1 MGTLSGTNEDTYKGG
16 LVRAYHRQSGAFAG
30 ETTSDPSTGDWSI
43 TTSFVGN
50 HVVFC
55 HDASHTGYARNR
67 VAIPFLGANNS
78 TVFSTGCGSTATAVS
93 NAKIVTTQ
101 TDPFSGSG
109 GVLSIPDTGSYVS
122 VTNIPS
128 GFVTSGDFHIRAW
141 VYLTS
146 ALVDGSV
153 FFSGGGSSS
162 LSCRKESTNNLGLV
176 HEYVAW
182 HGHATSDPSTGSWV
196 YLQARRSGSS
206 LNLYYDSTSVLSV
219 TNSDTY
225 TATASLNLFSSFQ
238 GYICDFEVLNY
249 AASVTPPTSRLTLL
263 PTPTDNA
270 IIYDDVTPI

>member
-1 MGTLSGTNEDTYKGG
+1 MGTLSGTNDNTYKGG

-30 ETTSDPSTGDWSI
+30 ETTSDPSTGVWSI
-43 TTSFVGN
+43 TTGFDGN

-55 HDASHTGYARNR
+55 HDAANTGYSRNR

-78 TVFSTGCGSTATAVS
+78 TVFTTGCGSIATAVS

-101 TDPFSGSG
+101 TDPFGGSG
-109 GVLSIPDTGSYVS
+109 GVLSIPDTGSSVS
-122 VTNIPS
+122 ITNIPT

-146 ALVDGSV
+146 ALVDGST
-153 FFSGGGSSS
+153 FFGGAGGASF
-162 LSCRKESTNNLGLV
+162 SCRKESTNNIGLV
-176 HEYVAW
+176 HELVAW
-182 HGHATSDPSTGSWV
+182 HGYASSNPSTGSWV

-225 TATASLNLFSSFQ
+225 AAVTAFTLFSTMP
-238 GYICDFEVLNY
+238 GYMCDFEVLNY